1 MGVVV
6 ATPEGVKGRSVNKAE
21 LARLTGKPTKTVD
34 DWIRRG
40 LADAAAIERGGLAKQ
55 WKFDS
60 ALAIDWIITDRV
72 RQLQPSEVAQ
82 EVLDLNAQRAR
93 ESKERADKYALENA
107 VMRRELIDV
116 SEVIHH
122 WGKMIS
128 AAKRQVRGIASR
140 LKGSGII
147 PDMTAA
153 QSAAVLELIDEA
165 LNELAGDGV
174 PDSDGDA
181 LGEDFEDLG
190 SAA

>member
-6 ATPEGVKGRSVNKAE
+6 ATPEGVRGRVVNKAE

-40 LADAAAIERGGLAKQ
+40 LADAAAIEHGGIAKQ
-55 WKFDS
+55 WRFDT
-60 ALAIDWIITDRV
+60 AAAIEWLIADRE
-72 RQLQPSEVAQ
+72 RQIKPDDPPEA
-82 EVLDLNAQRAR
+82 LDLQVQRAR

-116 SEVIHH
+116 NEVIHH

-153 QSAAVLELIDEA
+153 QSAAVLDLLDEA

-181 LGEDFEDLG
+181 LGEDLEDMG